1 MAQYAIDVRSGI
13 VTDSDVDVV
22 WNVDVAWNVVVDA
35 ARQVTW
41 FPAMVSSQVDDGIR
55 VIVTVPAR

>member
-1 MAQYAIDVRSGI
+1 MAQYAVDVRSGV

-22 WNVDVAWNVVVDA
+22 CDVLADA

-41 FPAMVSSQVDDGIR
+41 FPAMVSSQVNNGIW

>member
-1 MAQYAIDVRSGI
+1 MAQYPIDVRSGI

-22 WNVDVAWNVVVDA
+22 WDLDVVWDVVVDA

-55 VIVTVPAR
+55 VIMTVPAR

>member
-22 WNVDVAWNVVVDA
+22 WEVVADA
-35 ARQVTW
+35 A
-41 FPAMVSSQVDDGIR
+41 
-55 VIVTVPAR
+55 

>member
-1 MAQYAIDVRSGI
+1 MAQYAIYVRSGI

-22 WNVDVAWNVVVDA
+22 WDIVADA

-41 FPAMVSSQVDDGIR
+41 FPAMVSSQVDDGNR

>member
-13 VTDSDVDVV
+13 VTDSD
-22 WNVDVAWNVVVDA
+22 VDVAWNVVVDA

-41 FPAMVSSQVDDGIR
+41 FPAMVSSQVDDGNR